1 VGPAAVAHS
10 DAGSHG
16 SLLVE
21 EVPTSPA
28 TASILSLRFDPAQ
41 GLPPQDAM
49 TTPLLRLMLATDDVR
64 LSQRL
69 FLETSERL
77 RAAAPGVCSSD
88 S

>member
-1 VGPAAVAHS
+1 
-10 DAGSHG
+10 
-16 SLLVE
+16 
-21 EVPTSPA
+21 
-28 TASILSLRFDPAQ
+28 
-41 GLPPQDAM
+41 M